1 MENTNECNIQIK
13 AQKISDERAEAI
25 EQLPLL
31 DSLLPYE
38 FGATTIDNIAV
49 TCAGCE
55 QELGQNTIR
64 GELIPGPYNCR
75 LEAYGICYSCH
86 TITPISGRFGADGTV
101 MFKSKNGWSESEL
114 IKPEPEMPAWQKG
127 LPPAAALVVIA
138 LWWITR

>member
-1 MENTNECNIQIK
+1 MENTNECAIKVK
-13 AQKISDERAEAI
+13 AQKINEAKAEAI

-31 DSLLPYE
+31 DTLLPYE
-38 FGATTIDNIAV
+38 FGSTVIDDIAV

-55 QELGQNTIR
+55 AELGQDTIR

-75 LEAYGICYSCH
+75 LEAFGVCYSCR
-86 TITPISGRFGADGTV
+86 TITPISGRFAPDGSV

-114 IKPEPEMPAWQKG
+114 ISPVPVTPVWQKG
-127 LPPAAALVVIA
+127 LPPAAALAVIA